1 MTLPHTSAQVII
13 SNDENTKKAYVRLN
27 GPVSPTVYDF
37 VLAAGE
43 RAFITDIEVSTVHV
57 YTDATAG
64 LRVVC
69 W

>member
-1 MTLPHTSAQVII
+1 MAPS
-13 SNDENTKKAYVRLN
+13 R
-27 GPVSPTVYDF
+27 PTVYDF

-43 RAFITDIEVSTVHV
+43 RAFITDVEVQTVHV